1 MERSSRTVEPLRT
14 VQDVAGSVLKPDTSL
29 RSHAVHAPLE
39 FGDTTIFKTP
49 IFKLDAAQRERER
62 ILPPNAAGPRGAAYK
77 MLRTQVLY
85 RLDKLHANTLAVV
98 SPTAGAGKTLTAI
111 NLAIAIAAEMGR
123 TALLVDLDLRNPCI
137 AKRFGVKVDVGIEDC
152 LQSRRP
158 VQDAMIKIAEYDR
171 LTLLPAR
178 SRIEHSSELLTD
190 RRAAEVIAEL
200 RSRYANRIVIFDLP
214 PALQADDALAVSR
227 HLQAG
232 LVVVGEGRSR
242 RDDIARTI
250 DLLHDTTIVGTV
262 LNGSR
267 EASGAYY

>member
-1 MERSSRTVEPLRT
+1 MEPLRT
-14 VQDVAGSVLKPDTSL
+14 VQELTAGAVKSDTSL
-29 RSHAVHAPLE
+29 RSHSVHSPLE

-49 IFKLDAAQRERER
+49 VVKLDPTQRERER
-62 ILPPNAAGPRGAAYK
+62 ILPPNAAGPLGAAYK

-85 RLDKLHANTLAVV
+85 RLDKLHANTLAIV

-137 AKRFGVKVDVGIEDC
+137 GKRLGLQVDVGVEDC
-152 LQSRRP
+152 LLSRRP
-158 VQDAMIKIAEYDR
+158 VQDAMVKLADYDR
-171 LTLLPAR
+171 LTILPAR

-190 RRAAEVIAEL
+190 RRTAEVIAEL
-200 RSRYANRIVIFDLP
+200 RTRYANRIVIFDLP
-214 PALQADDALAVSR
+214 PVLQADDALAVSR

-242 RDDIARTI
+242 RDDVARTL
-250 DLLHDTTIVGTV
+250 DLLHDTTMVGTV

-267 EASGAYY
+267 DATDAYY